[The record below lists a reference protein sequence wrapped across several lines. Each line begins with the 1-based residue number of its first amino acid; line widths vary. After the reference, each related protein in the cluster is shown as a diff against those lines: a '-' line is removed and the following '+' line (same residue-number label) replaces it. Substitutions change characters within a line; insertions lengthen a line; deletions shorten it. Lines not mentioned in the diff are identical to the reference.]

1 MGHEGQLQPQMPTGG
16 EREGGERVG
25 GKGRRSDDWWMGTA
39 QCRKE
44 RKRER
49 GRERERMRMVAGGKG
64 GLAGGVRNLSNTTP
78 SPSLSTEKVGAGRV
92 LMALTGMCGSRHRS
106 TNGEPARGDPPK
118 P

>member
-1 MGHEGQLQPQMPTGG
+1 MPTGG

-49 GRERERMRMVAGGKG
+49 GRERERMRMVAGGKERQEEIRRKLKGYQG
-64 GLAGGVRNLSNTTP
+64 GRLLLPV
-78 SPSLSTEKVGAGRV
+78 
-92 LMALTGMCGSRHRS
+92 ALPLHRK
-106 TNGEPARGDPPK
+106 G
-118 P
+118 